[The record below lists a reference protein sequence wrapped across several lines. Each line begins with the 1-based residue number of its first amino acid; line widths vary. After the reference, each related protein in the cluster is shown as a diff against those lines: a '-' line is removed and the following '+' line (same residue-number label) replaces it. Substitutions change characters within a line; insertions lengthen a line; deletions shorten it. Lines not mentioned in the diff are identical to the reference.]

1 MTIETINIGEQEYK
15 VEELPVTTQA
25 DVNRIAGL
33 RQEAAQLEMRLRE
46 TNVLISAYSNA
57 VTEAVKPVEE
67 PEEEVDAS

>member
-33 RQEAAQLEMRLRE
+33 RQEAAHLEMRLRE

-67 PEEEVDAS
+67 SEEEVDAS

>member
-15 VEELPVTTQA
+15 LEELPVSTQA

-67 PEEEVDAS
+67 AKEEVDAS

>member
-15 VEELPVTTQA
+15 LEELPVTTQA

-57 VTEAVKPVEE
+57 VTEAVKPVVES
-67 PEEEVDAS
+67 EEEVDAS

>member
-15 VEELPVTTQA
+15 LEALPVTTQA

-67 PEEEVDAS
+67 AEEEVDAS

>member
-15 VEELPVTTQA
+15 VEELPVTTQP

-67 PEEEVDAS
+67 SEEEVDAS

>member
-15 VEELPVTTQA
+15 LEELPVTTQA

-57 VTEAVKPVEE
+57 VTEAVKPDEE
-67 PEEEVDAS
+67 AEEEVDAS

>member
-15 VEELPVTTQA
+15 LEELPVTTQA

-57 VTEAVKPVEE
+57 VTEAVKPVAES
-67 PEEEVDAS
+67 EEEVDAS

>member
-15 VEELPVTTQA
+15 LEELPVTTQA

-57 VTEAVKPVEE
+57 VTEAVKPVEGS
-67 PEEEVDAS
+67 EEEVDAS

>member
-46 TNVLISAYSNA
+46 TNVLISAYSND
-57 VTEAVKPVEE
+57 VTEAVKPEE
-67 PEEEVDAS
+67 ESEEEVDAS

>member
-15 VEELPVTTQA
+15 LEELPVTTQA

-57 VTEAVKPVEE
+57 VTEAVKPVEKS
-67 PEEEVDAS
+67 EEEVDAS

>member
-1 MTIETINIGEQEYK
+1 MTIETINIGQQEYK
-15 VEELPVTTQA
+15 LEELPVTTQA

-67 PEEEVDAS
+67 AEEEVDAS